1 MSSISGSPAEALDR
15 ALPDS
20 SGPGRL
26 RDGTGRLLLAG
37 EDRSVST
44 ARSFTREA
52 LRLWRLHE
60 RAGLE
65 DVLLVGSELVTNAV
79 RHRPAHV
86 TDFEIRVRIGH
97 VAGVLA
103 VSVEDPHPGRPVVKA
118 PSRSAAGGRGL
129 LLVEAY
135 CDEWLVLPTA
145 DGGKQVCAFWDLPPA
160 AGQRGEQRHDG
171 RLPASG

>member
-1 MSSISGSPAEALDR
+1 MSSISGSPAEAPVR
-15 ALPDS
+15 ALPGS

-26 RDGTGRLLLAG
+26 RDGTGLLLLTS
-37 EDRSVST
+37 EDRSVGT

-60 RAGLE
+60 RAGIE
-65 DVLLVGSELVTNAV
+65 DVLLVVSELVTNAV

-97 VAGVLA
+97 VPGVLA
-103 VSVEDPHPGRPVVKA
+103 VSVEDPHPGRPVVKR
-118 PSRSAAGGRGL
+118 PSCTATGGRGL
-129 LLVEAY
+129 LLVETH
-135 CDEWLVLPTA
+135 CDEWQVLPTA

-160 AGQRGEQRHDG
+160 AGQRAERRHDG
-171 RLPASG
+171 HLPASG